1 MVFVCAHIVLLCRA
15 SPRSL
20 RSFEHLVSSG
30 KHLSGM
36 CSLICWLNLNN
47 QFSNL
52 IIKCTE
58 NFRNV
63 ARYLEVIEFRLHFH
77 CMFGFAFFPL
87 FLRRES
93 VYATAKQKVMEK
105 KYTPFFCLVYW
116 RDLEEFPFHHWIIHV
131 WFFSSHK
138 SQPKWE
144 QKDALLIDHIPN
156 VCHCLIFGSRLNWSD
171 YGLLS
176 SNKSGDLS
184 IFVSN
189 TLVTHQAN
197 RISPLT
203 WLNSI
208 RLFLTAA
215 ECFQYF
221 FFYIDHRMCWI

>member
-30 KHLSGM
+30 KHLNGM

-87 FLRRES
+87 FLCRES

-105 KYTPFFCLVYW
+105 KYKPFFRLVYW
-116 RDLEEFPFHHWIIHV
+116 RDLKEFPFHHWIIHV
-131 WFFSSHK
+131 WFSVPIK
-138 SQPKWE
+138 ANRNENKRVLC
-144 QKDALLIDHIPN
+144 LLIIFRMFVIAWYLALDWTEAIMAYYLPIRA
-156 VCHCLIFGSRLNWSD
+156 VIFRSSFRILWWLIKPIEFHLRLGWIVFGS
-171 YGLLS
+171 
-176 SNKSGDLS
+176 
-184 IFVSN
+184 F
-189 TLVTHQAN
+189 
-197 RISPLT
+197 
-203 WLNSI
+203 
-208 RLFLTAA
+208 
-215 ECFQYF
+215 
-221 FFYIDHRMCWI
+221 

>member
-93 VYATAKQKVMEK
+93 VHATAKQKVMEK
-105 KYTPFFCLVYW
+105 KYTPFFASCIEEIW
-116 RDLEEFPFHHWIIHV
+116 RNFHFITGSYT
-131 WFFSSHK
+131 FDFSVPIK
-138 SQPKWE
+138 ANQNENKRMLC
-144 QKDALLIDHIPN
+144 LLIIFRMFVIAWYLALDWTEAIMAYYLPIRA
-156 VCHCLIFGSRLNWSD
+156 VIFRSSFRILWWLIRPIEFHLWLGWIVFGS
-171 YGLLS
+171 
-176 SNKSGDLS
+176 
-184 IFVSN
+184 F
-189 TLVTHQAN
+189 
-197 RISPLT
+197 
-203 WLNSI
+203 
-208 RLFLTAA
+208 
-215 ECFQYF
+215 
-221 FFYIDHRMCWI
+221 